1 MALKINCNKE
11 VIDEFIIL
19 VLVKRWLKLYS
30 TFVFY
35 QKGLKLLYYTST
47 VIIYYN
53 TLYYNIY
60 SIQREKHT

>member
-30 TFVFY
+30 KIFFLQNV
-35 QKGLKLLYYTST
+35 KKLTNFKFKLG
-47 VIIYYN
+47 I
-53 TLYYNIY
+53 LL
-60 SIQREKHT
+60 